1 MATRIEIKG
10 LRELGEAMKAL
21 GDDIGLKIARSATN
35 AGAQVIKRRA
45 KELAPVAPES
55 YEIEGVVVQPG
66 NIGKNIVVKRLKRN
80 QTQLTSEHVVTVRGK
95 AKYGYASRVGALQE
109 FGTVHHPAQP
119 FMRPAFEQE
128 KGFAVQK
135 MRETLKRRIDK
146 AQKGGK

>member
-45 KELAPVAPES
+45 KELAPVAAEP
-55 YEIEGVVVQPG
+55 YEIEGVLVQPG

-109 FGTVHHPAQP
+109 FGTVNHPAQP
-119 FMRPAFEQE
+119 YMRPAFEQE

-135 MRETLKRRIDK
+135 IRETLKRRIDK

>member
-45 KELAPVAPES
+45 KELAPVAPEP